1 MKDTTPVS
9 AAGPRIEM
17 DRSITSPSGD
27 MPTAIDADSPPLEP
41 LPPAPVAEAYAQVS
55 EVYAPLRILI
65 SGDDS
70 DMAIFMIDQP
80 STVFGGIGIQEV
92 AEVGV
97 QLDRDVAG
105 LLREIGVEPPSI
117 LTDSVVSSPT

>member
-1 MKDTTPVS
+1 MS

-17 DRSITSPSGD
+17 DRSVASPSGD
-27 MPTAIDADSPPLEP
+27 VPAAIDADSPPLEP
-41 LPPAPVAEAYAQVS
+41 PPDAEAYAQVS

-105 LLREIGVEPPSI
+105 LLREIGVEPPSV